1 MTTLRP
7 PAFDPADAAAAARRF
22 AAAAEPDI
30 AYDVVDGPVGPLVV
44 AVTPRG
50 LLQVSYEEFRGGL
63 DEILGGLAAKVS
75 PRILERRDVVE
86 PVRREL
92 DEYFAGRRTRFDV
105 PLDWTLTTP
114 FQRDVLRATAAI
126 PFGETRSYGQI
137 AAEIGRPGASRAT
150 GTALGRNP
158 IPVIVPCHRILRGGG
173 VLGNYT
179 GGVERKRLLLDLEG
193 VTTARD

>member
-44 AVTPRG
+44 AITPRG
-50 LLQVSYEEFRGGL
+50 LLQVSYEELRGGL
-63 DEILGGLAAKVS
+63 DEILGGLAATVS

-92 DEYFAGRRTRFDV
+92 DEYFAGRRTRFDL

-137 AAEIGRPGASRAT
+137 AAQIGRPGASRAT

-173 VLGNYT
+173 VLGSYT

>member
-7 PAFDPADAAAAARRF
+7 PTFDPTAAAAAAHRF

-30 AYDVVDGPVGPLVV
+30 AYDVVDTPVGPLVA

-50 LLQVSYEEFRGGL
+50 LVQLSYEQFRGGL
-63 DEILGGLAAKVS
+63 DEILERLSARVS
-75 PRILERRDVVE
+75 PRILQRPDTVE

-92 DEYFAGRRTRFDV
+92 DEYFGGRRQRFDV

-114 FQRDVLRATAAI
+114 FQRRILRATAAI
-126 PFGETRSYGQI
+126 PFGQTRSYGEI
-137 AAEIGRPGASRAT
+137 AAAAGRPGSARAA

-158 IPVIVPCHRILRGGG
+158 IPVIVPCHRVLRGGG
-173 VLGNYT
+173 ALGGYT
-179 GGVERKRLLLDLEG
+179 GGLDRKRTLLEAEG
-193 VTTARD
+193 VATT

>member
-7 PAFDPADAAAAARRF
+7 PTFDPADAAAAARRF
-22 AAAAEPDI
+22 AASAEPDI

-92 DEYFAGRRTRFDV
+92 DEYFARRRTRFDV

-137 AAEIGRPGASRAT
+137 AAQIGRPGASRAT

-173 VLGNYT
+173 VLGSYT

-193 VTTARD
+193 VTTAND